1 MQYGHDIY
9 LSGDYICWVDGKL
22 REVIRMDDKT
32 RQAILSYIDKLLH
45 MGTGKQ
51 KSLELMRKYIEKLPS
66 DERETTRMV
75 VCGYWNSMT
84 RYYK

>member
-1 MQYGHDIY
+1 MT
-9 LSGDYICWVDGKL
+9 
-22 REVIRMDDKT
+22 ETT

-66 DERETTRMV
+66 DDRKTTRMV

-84 RYYK
+84 RYYKCSKCSEPVDINDTYCSGCGRRFGNG